1 MFNLSVSTMV
11 IKRLL
16 LLGCFFFKVFQYVDI
31 LMYHMHLDTF
41 ISIKCGLQ
49 MNNFG
54 NLNILG
60 FPSLVAY

>member
-1 MFNLSVSTMV
+1 MRVQF
-11 IKRLL
+11 KRFYN
-16 LLGCFFFKVFQYVDI
+16 GYKTPIMARMFFFKVFQYVDI

-60 FPSLVAY
+60 FLVA